1 MMKGASVPTDEQLV
15 EAFRKGDPEGF
26 RGLVRRY
33 QETMYGFAYRMTGN
47 PMDADDLTQEIF
59 LRVYRHLGKF
69 RGEAS
74 FRTWLYR
81 VARSRIANFRRRAV
95 LDRLLL
101 NKPEVRGPE
110 AVPAED
116 PLVRKEETARL
127 REMIASL
134 PDRQRLT
141 LILRFFQG
149 LKYREIAEVLECS
162 VGTAKANLF
171 HAVRALRARLQER
184 KTDGET
190 TALDLP

>member
-1 MMKGASVPTDEQLV
+1 MMKGASVPNDEQLV
-15 EAFRKGDPEGF
+15 EAFRQGDPEGF
-26 RGLVRRY
+26 RVLVRRY
-33 QETMYGFAYRMTGN
+33 QEAMYRFAYRMAGN

-81 VARSRIANFRRRAV
+81 VARSRIANFRRRAA

-101 NKPEVRGPE
+101 KKTPARGPE
-110 AVPAED
+110 AEPGED

-141 LILRFFQG
+141 LVLKFYQG
-149 LKYREIAEVLECS
+149 LKYRQIAEVMECS

-171 HAVRALRARLQER
+171 HAVRALRARLRER
-184 KTDGET
+184 QTDGET
-190 TALDLP
+190 TALDLR

>member
-15 EAFRKGDPEGF
+15 EAFRQGDPEGF

-33 QETMYGFAYRMTGN
+33 QETMYRFAYRMTGN
-47 PMDADDLTQEIF
+47 PMDADDLTQETF
-59 LRVYRHLGKF
+59 LRVYRNLGKF

-101 NKPEVRGPE
+101 KKPEARGPE
-110 AVPAED
+110 PEPGED
-116 PLVRKEETARL
+116 PLIRREEAARL

-134 PDRQRLT
+134 PDRQRTT
-141 LILRFFQG
+141 LILKFFQG
-149 LKYREIAEVLECS
+149 LKYREFAEVLECS

-171 HAVRALRARLQER
+171 HAVRALRARLREKQ
-184 KTDGET
+184 TDGET